1 MSNENITIKEGN
13 TAANSFI
20 FKLNNVEEPV
30 IVINETGFLYKGEL
44 IEDAGEVYRLFKEF
58 IQVANK

>member
-1 MSNENITIKEGN
+1 MSNENIVVKEGN

-30 IVINETGFLYKGEL
+30 IVINETGFIYKGEL

>member
-30 IVINETGFLYKGEL
+30 IVINETGFIYKGEL
-44 IEDAGEVYRLFKEF
+44 IEDAGEVYHLFKEF